1 MKLCVVSQGQVF
13 DAVEDIEEYDLEGYV
28 FAWADIKEGIK
39 AAIKQAREEWDYDPS
54 DSYLLRDSESVG
66 GGGARDSSASYR
78 SEMRDAGRGAL
89 LR

>member
-1 MKLCVVSQGQVF
+1 VKLCVVSQGQVF
-13 DAVEDIEEYDLEGYV
+13 DAVEDIEEYDFEYA
-28 FAWADIKEGIK
+28 FAFADLKEGII

-54 DSYLLRDSESVG
+54 DSYLLRDSESIG
-66 GGGARDSSASYR
+66 SGGARDSSASYR